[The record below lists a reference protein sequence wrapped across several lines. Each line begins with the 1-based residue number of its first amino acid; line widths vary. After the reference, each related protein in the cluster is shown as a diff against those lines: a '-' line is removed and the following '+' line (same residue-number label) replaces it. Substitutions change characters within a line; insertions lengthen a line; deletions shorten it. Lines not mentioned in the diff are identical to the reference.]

1 MYLVHLKDHIKDR
14 ENRILKHLH
23 DWLLNWVLLK
33 VNLLY
38 KEITIQLA
46 PLYVMSVKSQQGAF
60 NTTTSS
66 VGSLRVTHLLV
77 NLPFMWMHNKAR
89 RIIQQGER
97 SGEREGA
104 RRRY

>member
-1 MYLVHLKDHIKDR
+1 M
-14 ENRILKHLH
+14 
-23 DWLLNWVLLK
+23 
-33 VNLLY
+33 
-38 KEITIQLA
+38 A
-46 PLYVMSVKSQQGAF
+46 PVYVMSVKSQQGTL
-60 NTTTSS
+60 NTATSS
-66 VGSLRVTHLLV
+66 VGSLKVTQLLV